1 LIARIFII
9 PALIIVLSINLAF
22 AQEQKNLKSYCKK
35 TGNTFLQDGYWLKR
49 DRKRKNEVWKNANL
63 YNLSLDK
70 GTAKYTSICQIR
82 DFYEWFDLEREKQGC
97 EIEWIG
103 IAAIAAGQLSKLDN
117 GFISVFIVR
126 NKEVVQFANEG
137 SKKVFEFAYPL
148 LKEVYF
154 SKEIV
159 RGKDA
164 EDWDL
169 EYGMIEQCTILDPLY
184 KKLSPKALC
193 KLGKMASGKG
203 LYRLG
208 VPKQLKYAGSIN
220 DCQARFEHGI
230 NIMIPF
236 YRAHKEN
243 ITRQ

>member
-1 LIARIFII
+1 
-9 PALIIVLSINLAF
+9 
-22 AQEQKNLKSYCKK
+22 
-35 TGNTFLQDGYWLKR
+35 
-49 DRKRKNEVWKNANL
+49 
-63 YNLSLDK
+63 
-70 GTAKYTSICQIR
+70 
-82 DFYEWFDLEREKQGC
+82 
-97 EIEWIG
+97 
-103 IAAIAAGQLSKLDN
+103 
-117 GFISVFIVR
+117 
-126 NKEVVQFANEG
+126 
-137 SKKVFEFAYPL
+137 
-148 LKEVYF
+148 
-154 SKEIV
+154 
-159 RGKDA
+159 
-164 EDWDL
+164 
-169 EYGMIEQCTILDPLY
+169 MIEQCTILDPLY